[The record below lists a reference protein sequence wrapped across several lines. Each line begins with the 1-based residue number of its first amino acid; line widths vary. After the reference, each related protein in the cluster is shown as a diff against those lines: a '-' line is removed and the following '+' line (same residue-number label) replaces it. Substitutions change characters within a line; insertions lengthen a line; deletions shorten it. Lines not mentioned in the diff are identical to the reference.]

1 MKVFFIGAG
10 ASKGTFHSTGT
21 PVPVAAEFGKALQDI
36 DPQWSFHY
44 PALFKIVEHLD
55 LSPNDRSL
63 ERVWTCMDY
72 YAKLQEAIPNSPPW
86 SDESRQ
92 MKKAL
97 LEVYGKRCDDAADQL
112 PLTDSY
118 TLGQLIKNEL
128 NPGDIIISFNYDTI
142 VERLARRFGHTLL
155 SVCAQ
160 EQDRKKGITLAKPH
174 GSTSW
179 TLDLNRV
186 GRGSPQHVISVGEHG
201 EVLLNSLEPTDVDNR
216 REPLVLGAVPIKS
229 ELIREVQVQLH
240 DGSRPV
246 FDAIIRQ
253 WRTVVEAIRD
263 ADSVVVVG
271 YSFPQGDEYGRFL
284 LQEGM
289 RLRNSRLSV
298 EFFELQNKK
307 CEREKAIKS
316 AFNPKPDPAGDSLV
330 KNLVYRGKVEAY

>member
-1 MKVFFIGAG
+1 MRVFFIGAG

-21 PVPVAAEFGKALQDI
+21 PLPVAADFGKALLAI
-36 DPQWSFHY
+36 NPQWPIHY
-44 PALFKIVEHLD
+44 PALSEIVNHLG
-55 LSPNDRSL
+55 LSSNDWSL
-63 ERVWTCMDY
+63 EQVWTCMDY
-72 YAKLQEAIPNSPPW
+72 YAKLQGAIPNSLPW
-86 SDESRQ
+86 TGEHPSRQ

-97 LEVYGKRCDDAADQL
+97 LEIYGKRCDDAADRL

-128 NPGDIIISFNYDTI
+128 NSGDIIISFNYDTI

-155 SVCAQ
+155 SIDAQ
-160 EQDRKKGITLAKPH
+160 EQNRKKGITLAKPH

-179 TLDLNRV
+179 TLDLNKIVRS
-186 GRGSPQHVISVGEHG
+186 SPQCVIAAGENG
-201 EVLLNSLEPTDVDNR
+201 GVLLNSLKPMDVDNR

-229 ELIREVQVQLH
+229 ELIREVQVELH

-253 WRTVVEAIRD
+253 WRTLVEAIRE

-271 YSFPQGDEYGRFL
+271 YSFPQADEYGRFL

-289 RLRNSRLSV
+289 RLRNGRLSV

-307 CEREKAIKS
+307 CEREKAIQS
-316 AFNPKPDPAGDSLV
+316 AFDSRIE
-330 KNLVYRGKVEAY
+330 NLFYRGKVEAY